1 MNRFST
7 LATFAAAAVAASA
20 ALLSTPAFAQAAPAP
35 AGKTRAEVIAE
46 TRLALRNGEIRDG
59 HEWAMYQPQPVA
71 RQVPVK
77 LATTT
82 AR

>member
-7 LATFAAAAVAASA
+7 LAIATFAASA
-20 ALLSTPAFAQAAPAP
+20 ALFSGASFAQAAPAP

-46 TRLALRNGEIRDG
+46 TKIALRNGDIGDA
-59 HEWAMYQPQPVA
+59 HEWAMYQPQPAA
-71 RQVPVK
+71 RKVPVK

>member
-1 MNRFST
+1 MNRTVS
-7 LATFAAAAVAASA
+7 TFATITLAASA
-20 ALLSTPAFAQAAPAP
+20 TVFSGAALAQAASAP
-35 AGKTRAEVIAE
+35 AGKTRAEVVAE
-46 TRLALRNGEIRDG
+46 TRAALRNGEIRDG

-71 RQVPVK
+71 RQQPLK